1 MKILKEGEAHKRDV
15 FYAECKFCGTQVRI
29 LDGDPRSYKEWRGFN
44 DQGYRFW
51 WICPICGSL
60 EEGTTG
66 VMDNTYGDRVK
77 KVKDELITM
86 EDKKEI
92 ESWETDPLDDINE
105 DQAKVE
111 HVRAWDHIRNARRK
125 LGIPVEEEDPWI

>member
-1 MKILKEGEAHKRDV
+1 MKILKEGVAHKRDV
-15 FYAECKFCGTQVRI
+15 FYAECEFCGTRVRI
-29 LDGDPRSYKEWRGFN
+29 LDGDPRTYKELRSFE
-44 DQGYRFW
+44 QGYRFW

-66 VMDNTYGDRVK
+66 VMNNINGNIVRRVK
-77 KVKDELITM
+77 EELITM

-92 ESWETDPLDDINE
+92 ESWETDPLDDINK

-111 HVRAWDHIRNARRK
+111 HVRAWDHIRNVRRK
-125 LGIPVEEEDPWI
+125 LGIPVEEGDPWI